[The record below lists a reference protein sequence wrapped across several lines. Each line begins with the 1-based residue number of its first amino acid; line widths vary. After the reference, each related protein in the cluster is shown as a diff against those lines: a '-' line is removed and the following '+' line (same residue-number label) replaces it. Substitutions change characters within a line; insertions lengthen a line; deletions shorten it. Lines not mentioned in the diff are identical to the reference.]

1 MLRPALGHGG
11 RLAFVHWSI
20 RIVLKKPVLCSESS
34 KHLKRVSN
42 VERTDP
48 SSIVKPTPW
57 ILTSCWTAQKEAAM
71 GSWSQAILNQAD
83 RKDLPSQQVVLMM
96 FLTASILDEPP
107 PRSCSQEIDRQ
118 NTTKDWTFWL
128 SDLVASFCERD
139 HRWHRAHDYFTLKID
154 KNTLRSSTISF

>member
-34 KHLKRVSN
+34 KHLKRASN

-48 SSIVKPTPW
+48 SSIVQPTPW
-57 ILTSCWTAQKEAAM
+57 ILTSWTAQQE
-71 GSWSQAILNQAD
+71 GELGNWSQAILNQAD
-83 RKDLPSQQVVLMM
+83 RKDLPSQQVALMM
-96 FLTASILDEPP
+96 LLIARILDEPP

-154 KNTLRSSTISF
+154 KNTLRFSTISF